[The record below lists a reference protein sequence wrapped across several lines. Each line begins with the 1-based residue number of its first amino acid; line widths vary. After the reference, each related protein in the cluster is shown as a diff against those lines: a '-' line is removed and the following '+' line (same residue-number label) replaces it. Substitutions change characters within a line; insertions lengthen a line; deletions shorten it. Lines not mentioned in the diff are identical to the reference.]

1 MTASYYVKRGLP
13 TWKHK
18 NQITMKRIRR
28 SMHSCIPC
36 LDCTSRGCCLTRH
49 YVITMIINV
58 AALFL
63 YQGLGLERPEYNL
76 IVHGGAYMDCPNWF
90 RFMLMHAGRSYAL
103 IKGPS

>member
-1 MTASYYVKRGLP
+1 
-13 TWKHK
+13 
-18 NQITMKRIRR
+18 
-28 SMHSCIPC
+28 
-36 LDCTSRGCCLTRH
+36 
-49 YVITMIINV
+49 MIINV

-103 IKGPS
+103 IQGPS